1 MQVIG
6 VRVYSSAD
14 LANWENEGIA
24 LFLPLTRCQALTRL
38 VSLLHVSYTSAVACI
53 CFCWP

>member
-14 LANWENEGIA
+14 LANWENEGIL
-24 LFLPLTRCQALTRL
+24 LFLPLTNAKR
-38 VSLLHVSYTSAVACI
+38 SHV
-53 CFCWP
+53 